1 MCKGISESPSHIIT
15 NSRRKDTLSNYESVW
30 RKWTRSCLERKID
43 SFQAPVKD
51 IIKYLTFLFEFGNEY
66 RIINLHRSAIFVFRE
81 YIDGSPVGEHPK
93 ICSVVGI

>member
-1 MCKGISESPSHIIT
+1 MCKGISESASHIIT
-15 NSRRKDTLSNYESVW
+15 NSRGKDTLFNYESAW
-30 RKWTRSCLERKID
+30 RKWTSWCLERKID
-43 SFQAPVKD
+43 PFQAPVKG
-51 IIKYLTFLFEFGNEY
+51 IIKYLTFLFKFGNEY